1 MSSGVK
7 VNDACVASF
16 TTIKKAGKG
25 GRYIIF
31 RIGDD
36 KKEIVIDKEEL
47 TEGGPYTNF
56 TEALSKDEPRYAVV
70 DFEWKN
76 DDGVTKNDLMFL
88 AWSPDTCSVK
98 PKMLYASSL
107 DAIKKKMD
115 GCKKYIQC
123 NDNDE
128 ITVEA
133 LTSELKK

>member
-1 MSSGVK
+1 
-7 VNDACVASF
+7 
-16 TTIKKAGKG
+16 
-25 GRYIIF
+25 
-31 RIGDD
+31 
-36 KKEIVIDKEEL
+36 
-47 TEGGPYTNF
+47 
-56 TEALSKDEPRYAVV
+56 V

-128 ITVEA
+128 ITAEA